1 MIKSPDFIRNRTYLT
16 PFIAI
21 HIPMGELPALPQKQI
36 KRKSKIYLAFVIK
49 RIYYNH

>member
-21 HIPMGELPALPQKQI
+21 HIPMGEPPALRHSHELNK
-36 KRKSKIYLAFVIK
+36 F
-49 RIYYNH
+49 

>member
-21 HIPMGELPALPQKQI
+21 HIPMGEPPALPDGFTKQE
-36 KRKSKIYLAFVIK
+36 LAVHI
-49 RIYYNH
+49 